1 MDIETLTKNR
11 IRGMKKRHNKG
22 KVYATRA
29 KVPRTARHSD
39 RNSDQ

>member
-11 IRGMKKRHNKG
+11 IRGMKKRHKKG
-22 KVYATRA
+22 NVYATRA
-29 KVPRTARHSD
+29 KVPSTARHSD